1 MAKPTGLRERMLQV
15 RHEAIIDTVN
25 RLLAERGYDMM
36 TVDEV
41 AADVGIAKA
50 SLYKHF
56 PSKEALAAAAMTRV
70 QERALAQMDRLQD
83 QPDATAMQRLRGIV
97 RWALQTQNDGQMPS
111 LPSQN
116 SALRSALTADK
127 DYMALLMQ
135 VSDRLGEWIVQAQRD
150 GDIDAGLPPE
160 VVLFTLFARACD
172 PVLPA
177 LKAAGHP
184 PEQIIDWVLRTC
196 FSGLAGRGRAAAV
209 QPAIAGRKSSR
220 GASG

>member
-1 MAKPTGLRERMLQV
+1 MTKPTGIRERMLQV
-15 RHEAIIDTVN
+15 RHEAIIDSVN

-56 PSKEALAAAAMTRV
+56 ASKESLAAAAMQRV
-70 QERALAQMDRLQD
+70 QQRALAQMDALE
-83 QPDATAMQRLRGIV
+83 AEAGASAAERLRGIV

-116 SALRSALTADK
+116 SALRNALIADK

-135 VSDRLGEWIVQAQRD
+135 VCDRLGEWIVQAQRD
-150 GDIDAGLPPE
+150 GEIDAEIPPE

-177 LKAAGHP
+177 LKAAGHAP
-184 PEQIIDWVLRTC
+184 GQVIEWVLRTC
-196 FSGLAGRGRAAAV
+196 FSGLAGPPKA
-209 QPAIAGRKSSR
+209 R
-220 GASG
+220 GAGARKLRGTKE